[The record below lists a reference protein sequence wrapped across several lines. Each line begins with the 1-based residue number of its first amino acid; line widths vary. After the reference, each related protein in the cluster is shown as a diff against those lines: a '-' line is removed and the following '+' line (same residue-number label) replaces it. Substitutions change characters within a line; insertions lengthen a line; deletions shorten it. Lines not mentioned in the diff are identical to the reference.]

1 MIKSLLKIIMG
12 ILLLVSPVFLK
23 SLKAQYQT
31 TSQSVVNQEFFNP
44 AYNSFKSAASI
55 SLFNRWQWAKMKNS
69 PKTYAL
75 NAYIPLY
82 ESALGL
88 GTTVLSES
96 IGLRDITT
104 MFASIS
110 HNVKLSS
117 NSFLSLGYG
126 LGFESI
132 CYNKDD
138 MIGNDGVDLSVVS
151 GLNTFSPAANI
162 GLMYLSSSFFAG
174 ISSNMVFRK
183 TDFTST
189 LVPGFDFVTGM
200 ASRISDNIIFK
211 PSMVVKYYLERRIET
226 DPLYNKKK
234 IARTL
239 IELTAN
245 FKLGD
250 LLWVGTSH
258 RFNQAQ
264 SILVEIPLFEKL
276 KLGLNYEIGIGS
288 GLNQLNSQSVRLVWD
303 FGAKKKYYTDYQK
316 RNVPNYSPIIY
327 FP

>member
-1 MIKSLLKIIMG
+1 MKNYLLKIILG
-12 ILLLVSPVFLK
+12 VLIFISPLFLK

-44 AYNSFKSAASI
+44 AYNSFKAGASI
-55 SLFNRWQWAKMKNS
+55 SLFNRWQWAKIKNS
-69 PKTYAL
+69 PRTYAL
-75 NAYIPLY
+75 NGYCPLLK
-82 ESALGL
+82 SALGI

-104 MFASIS
+104 MYASLS

-117 NSFLSLGYG
+117 SSFLSLGYG
-126 LGFESI
+126 IGFESI
-132 CYNKDD
+132 SYRKDE
-138 MIGNDGVDLSVVS
+138 MVGNIGVDLSKVS
-151 GLNTFSPAANI
+151 GLNTFNPAANI
-162 GLMYLSSSFFAG
+162 GLMYLSASFFVG

-183 TDFTST
+183 TDFSSS
-189 LVPGFDFVTGM
+189 LVPGFDFTTGM
-200 ASRISDNIIFK
+200 ASQISHNIIFK
-211 PSMVVKYYLERRIET
+211 PALVIKYYQERRIGR

-239 IELTAN
+239 IELSAN
-245 FKLGD
+245 FKIRD
-250 LLWVGTSH
+250 LLWIGTSH

-264 SILVEIPLFEKL
+264 SVLVEIPLFEKL

-288 GLNQLNSQSVRLVWD
+288 GLNQMDSQSVRLVWD
-303 FGAKKKYYTDYQK
+303 FGIKKKYFTSYQK
-316 RNVPNYSPIIY
+316 RNIPNYSPVIY

>member
-1 MIKSLLKIIMG
+1 MIKYLLKIILG
-12 ILLLVSPVFLK
+12 ILLLASPVFLK

-44 AYNSFKSAASI
+44 AYNSFKSGASI
-55 SLFNRWQWAKMKNS
+55 SLFNRWQWAKMDNS
-69 PKTYAL
+69 PRTYAL
-75 NAYIPLY
+75 NAYCPLL
-82 ESALGL
+82 ESALGI

-104 MFASIS
+104 MYATLS
-110 HNVKLSS
+110 HNVKLNSK
-117 NSFLSLGYG
+117 SFLSLGYG
-126 LGFESI
+126 IGFESI
-132 CYNKDD
+132 CYNKDE
-138 MIGNDGVDLSVVS
+138 MVGNSGVDFSAVS
-151 GLNTFSPAANI
+151 GLNTLSPAANI
-162 GLMYLSSSFFAG
+162 GLMYLTSSFFVG

-189 LVPGFDFVTGM
+189 LVPGFDFMTGI
-200 ASRISDNIIFK
+200 ASRISNNIIFK
-211 PSMVVKYYLERRIET
+211 PAIVVKYYQERRIGT

-234 IARTL
+234 NAQTL
-239 IELTAN
+239 IELSAN

-264 SILVEIPLFEKL
+264 SILVEVPLFEKL

-288 GLNQLNSQSVRLVWD
+288 GLNQLNSQSIRLVWD
-303 FGAKKKYYTDYQK
+303 FGAKKKYLRSYK
-316 RNVPNYSPIIY
+316 RRNIPNYSPIIY
-327 FP
+327 YP